1 MIPKSFLYRRFL
13 AVVDKL
19 KAKVEGI
26 SGLLAVLS
34 DFDPD
39 SEAKGPSSVLPTAS
53 AASQNVENQLLTE
66 FVYTP
71 WQTRPSVRTN
81 PTIVSTTNASAL
93 LRVHCSSATQHKC
106 VT

>member
-13 AVVDKL
+13 AVVDKF
-19 KAKVEGI
+19 KAEVEGI

-53 AASQNVENQLLTE
+53 AASQNVENQLLTQ
-66 FVYTP
+66 FVKRKGRGI
-71 WQTRPSVRTN
+71 RPGRRG
-81 PTIVSTTNASAL
+81 
-93 LRVHCSSATQHKC
+93 RVFGRS
-106 VT
+106 